1 MNRYRLI
8 LLLLLFSPNIMA
20 QRTVNVYIWGG
31 EIPKE
36 VLQTFEQVTG
46 IHVNFSTYDS
56 NETLYAKLKANDRP
70 TYDVILPSSYYVE
83 RLKRQG
89 MLTSLDY
96 TQLGNAQHIDK
107 IFTDNAYDRN
117 NTYSVPLVWGA
128 TGIFYSQNNE
138 DSGRTHHNISAES
151 KPQSPSPDPAKNVI
165 VSKKQATPLLNSWR
179 QLWDPRYKNSLLL
192 LDDAREVFAIALM
205 SLGYLP
211 NDSDPHH
218 IQQAYEKLLELTPN
232 IKLFSSEGIQALLI
246 DEDAKVGMVWNGD
259 AYKAHKENK
268 SIHFIFPKEG
278 FVIWVDCL
286 AIPSNAPHPH
296 EAYEFIN
303 FLLRPEIAKIIGLT
317 QGHAITNKSGKALL
331 PDTVRNNEMI
341 YPPADVLRWGYF
353 QRDPGDKAVA
363 LYNEYWQK
371 LKLAP

>member
-1 MNRYRLI
+1 MNRYGI
-8 LLLLLFSPNIMA
+8 TLLLLLFCQSLMA
-20 QRTVNVYIWGG
+20 NRIVNVYIWGG
-31 EIPKE
+31 EVPKE
-36 VLQTFEQVTG
+36 ILQKFEQTTG

-89 MLTSLDY
+89 MLTQLDY
-96 TQLGNAQHIDK
+96 TQLDNAQHIDPV
-107 IFTDNAYDRN
+107 FTNNAYDPM
-117 NTYSVPLVWGA
+117 NTYSVPLLWGA
-128 TGIFYSQNNE
+128 TGIFYSQNQTN
-138 DSGRTHHNISAES
+138 
-151 KPQSPSPDPAKNVI
+151 PAL
-165 VSKKQATPLLNSWR
+165 TSWR
-179 QLWDPRYKNSLLL
+179 QFWEPRYKNSLLL

-211 NDSDPHH
+211 NDGDPQH
-218 IQQAYEKLLELTPN
+218 IQQAYEKLIKLTPN

-246 DEDAKVGMVWNGD
+246 DEDAKIGMVWNGD
-259 AYKAHKENK
+259 AYKAHKENNA
-268 SIHFIFPKEG
+268 IHFIFPKEG

-286 AIPSNAPHPH
+286 AIPSNAPHTH

-303 FLLRPEIAKIIGLT
+303 FLLRPEIAKEIGLT
-317 QGHAITNKSGKALL
+317 QGHAITNKTGKALL
-331 PDTVRNNEMI
+331 PAEIRNNEMI
-341 YPPADVLRWGYF
+341 YPPANVLTSGYF